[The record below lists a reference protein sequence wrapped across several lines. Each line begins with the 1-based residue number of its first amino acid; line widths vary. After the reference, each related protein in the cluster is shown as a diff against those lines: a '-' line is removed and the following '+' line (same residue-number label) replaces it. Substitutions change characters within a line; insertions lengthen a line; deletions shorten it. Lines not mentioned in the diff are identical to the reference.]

1 MTLIDGVKTR
11 ALRRVPDE
19 RGFLTEML
27 RNDWEEFERFGQA
40 YITAAYPGVVKG
52 WHYHKKQTDHFVGVI
67 GMSKVVLFDSRDN
80 SPTKGLI
87 NEFFIG
93 EQNPMLVKI
102 PPLVI
107 HGYKPVG
114 DRMSAIVN
122 FPTELFNYQEPDEF
136 RIPYDSPDIPYDWAV
151 KLG

>member
-11 ALRRVPDE
+11 VLRRVPDE
-19 RGFLTEML
+19 RGFLAELL
-27 RNDWEEFERFGQA
+27 RSDWEEFERFGQA

-52 WHYHKKQTDHFVGVI
+52 WHYHKKQTDHFAGI
-67 GMSKVVLFDSRDN
+67 LGMSKVVLFDPRDH

-93 EQNPMLVKI
+93 EQNLMLVKI

-107 HGYKPVG
+107 HGYKSVG
-114 DRMSAIVN
+114 DRISVIVN

>member
-1 MTLIDGVKTR
+1 
-11 ALRRVPDE
+11 
-19 RGFLTEML
+19 
-27 RNDWEEFERFGQA
+27 
-40 YITAAYPGVVKG
+40 
-52 WHYHKKQTDHFVGVI
+52 
-67 GMSKVVLFDSRDN
+67 MSKVVLFDPRDN

-102 PPLVI
+102 PPLVV

-114 DRMSAIVN
+114 DRMAAIVN